1 MVKDELASL
10 SFLTYVAHNGHK
22 PVKFISLV
30 SHEVQVPGKVG
41 KLKRKTKPEV
51 DVEDEKVV
59 DHVGVVAVLRMQVHD
74 PGITLS
80 VKRIVRRRKKHI
92 GSTEVFGAKILY
104 QKGKRKEM
112 ATPGGKVEILGAGD
126 FAERRC
132 SRELVVAA

>member
-1 MVKDELASL
+1 MCCFRLVKDDLASP
-10 SFLTYVAHNGHK
+10 SSLTYVAHNGDK

-30 SHEVQVPGKVG
+30 SHEVKVPGKVEVR

-80 VKRIVRRRKKHI
+80 VKRIDGKKKKPSSH
-92 GSTEVFGAKILY
+92 
-104 QKGKRKEM
+104 
-112 ATPGGKVEILGAGD
+112 
-126 FAERRC
+126 
-132 SRELVVAA
+132 